1 MSLTNRA
8 AFVTAVA
15 GAVTAALVGL
25 GPVASADPPPPPPPN
40 SDEAPAWAPRK
51 PAEVW
56 HNLPVVWA
64 WLPAGGHWGVWING
78 DFLPLD

>member
-1 MSLTNRA
+1 MSWTKRT
-8 AFVTAVA
+8 AFATVVA
-15 GAVTAALVGL
+15 GAITSALIGL
-25 GPVASADPPPPPPPN
+25 GAVANADPPPPPSN

-56 HNLPVVWA
+56 DGQPVVWA

-78 DFLPLD
+78 YFLPLD